1 MLPVCRSLLP
11 NHIRLKKG
19 YSERQ
24 DPIIST
30 KLADSP
36 DNLSTF
42 AGNYTKDKMLQA
54 GNYQTLTISRISDH
68 GLYLADEEGAE
79 VLLPNRYVSLHD
91 KPGDAKEVFLYHDSE
106 DRLVATT
113 ERPLA
118 VVGETAYLKV
128 VDKTIHGAFLD
139 WGLQGKDLFVPNR
152 NQDVPMQAGK
162 SYVVYL
168 YRDNVTGRTVA
179 SARLNGF
186 ISNEAMALRP
196 RQQVSIRIASETPLG
211 YRVVIEDR
219 HWGMLY
225 RNQLF
230 RPVAIGEKT
239 AAYVRKITPDNRVD
253 VSLQQEGFDEVRRSA
268 ERLLEIIRHAG
279 GTIPLG
285 DDSSPEM
292 IATAIHMSKKVFK
305 RSLGYLLKRG
315 DVETNGTTTRLTNK
329 R

>member
-1 MLPVCRSLLP
+1 
-11 NHIRLKKG
+11 
-19 YSERQ
+19 
-24 DPIIST
+24 
-30 KLADSP
+30 
-36 DNLSTF
+36 
-42 AGNYTKDKMLQA
+42 MLQA
-54 GNYQTLTISRISDH
+54 GSYQTLTVSRISDH

-79 VLLPNRYVSLHD
+79 VLLPNRHVSLAD

-113 ERPLA
+113 EHPLA

-128 VDKTIHGAFLD
+128 VDKTIHGAFLE

-152 NQDVPMQAGK
+152 NQNTPMQAGK
-162 SYVVYL
+162 SYVVFL

-186 ISNEAMALRP
+186 ISNESLNLNP
-196 RQQVSIRIASETPLG
+196 RQQVSILIATETPLG
-211 YRVVIEDR
+211 YRAVIDNR

-239 AAYVRKITPDNRVD
+239 TAYVRKITPDHRVD
-253 VSLQQEGFDEVRRSA
+253 LSLQQEGFDEVRHSA

-279 GTIPLG
+279 GNIPLG

-292 IATAIHMSKKVFK
+292 IAAAIRMSKKVFK

-315 DVETNGTTTRLTNK
+315 EVETDGTSTRLTNK
-329 R
+329 K